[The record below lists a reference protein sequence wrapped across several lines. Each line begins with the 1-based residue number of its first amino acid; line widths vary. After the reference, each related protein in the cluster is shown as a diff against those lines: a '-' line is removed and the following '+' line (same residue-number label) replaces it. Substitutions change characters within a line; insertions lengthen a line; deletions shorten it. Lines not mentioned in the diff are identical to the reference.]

1 MNKKQSELARVLVR
15 GIFLAGLL
23 AATSVTGWAS
33 ENFPTARPE
42 SVGISTERLARIDEY
57 FQRFIDDNQ
66 VAGAV
71 TLVARHGKIVHHSA
85 LGWKYREQ
93 DIPMTTDTI
102 FYLASMTKPIVSTAV
117 MMLLEEGRCRL
128 DDPIS
133 EWIHEDADHR
143 VWDSDGTRKRS
154 VP

>member
-33 ENFPTARPE
+33 EDFPTAKPE

-102 FYLASMTKPIVSTAV
+102 FYLASMTKPIVSTKS
-117 MMLLEEGRCRL
+117 LLPEMKVSTINPIPAMARTVVSTALTFRCR
-128 DDPIS
+128 
-133 EWIHEDADHR
+133 R
-143 VWDSDGTRKRS
+143 T
-154 VP
+154 